1 MFQNK
6 NFLLG
11 VLRLKKCTRGVFL
24 VITAILLSSFVAIV
38 DVVVD
43 QVTVMQKK
51 TIIQE
56 VLDHVIYR
64 TSPKNL
70 YDLREAGRDNF
81 IRHQIE
87 KALNTYNSRDL
98 SNIGSIE
105 SIVKDAVILT
115 KNVNS
120 LPLQFTVDIA
130 LSTTVQLRGSL
141 LQMFSQSKGKVDISR
156 RKKVMYKQ
164 NIGLM
169 IMPFA
174 WDGYWLA
181 SRGKVADSKVH
192 PPKYLEYSH
201 YYQQYLNR
209 NTLVKN
215 FLSQIPYKNFCMAPY
230 HYSSILYWAVGT
242 LTYSVDNKTTTREY
256 YKDPYYATWDH
267 FPYSFIK
274 NVFDMTSNQFGDGQ
288 VLTNTNHCFP
298 HGASQNKYMLMLAI
312 GNQLS
317 RSSVEKEKIEKV
329 LQDCHYMHKRHRTG
343 RDAIT
348 IFSVGF
354 SPDQDTRYT
363 LRQCASDP
371 SKYYEINSDENVMP
385 IAKSLARNVITNW
398 FSQFTI
404 TVVDS

>member
-1 MFQNK
+1 M
-6 NFLLG
+6 
-11 VLRLKKCTRGVFL
+11 
-24 VITAILLSSFVAIV
+24 
-38 DVVVD
+38 
-43 QVTVMQKK
+43 
-51 TIIQE
+51 
-56 VLDHVIYR
+56 
-64 TSPKNL
+64 
-70 YDLREAGRDNF
+70 
-81 IRHQIE
+81 
-87 KALNTYNSRDL
+87 
-98 SNIGSIE
+98 
-105 SIVKDAVILT
+105 
-115 KNVNS
+115 
-120 LPLQFTVDIA
+120 
-130 LSTTVQLRGSL
+130 
-141 LQMFSQSKGKVDISR
+141 
-156 RKKVMYKQ
+156 
-164 NIGLM
+164 
-169 IMPFA
+169 
-174 WDGYWLA
+174 
-181 SRGKVADSKVH
+181 ADSQVH
-192 PPKYLEYSH
+192 RPKYLEYSH

-230 HYSSILYWAVGT
+230 HYKSIFYWAFENFQYHQDNNM
-242 LTYSVDNKTTTREY
+242 LIFYSHRDFYRI
-256 YKDPYYATWDH
+256 TWDH

-298 HGASQNKYMLMLAI
+298 HGASHSKYMLMFAI

-317 RSSVEKEKIEKV
+317 RSSVGKETIDRI
-329 LQDCHYMHKRHRTG
+329 LQDCYYMHKHHRTG
-343 RDAIT
+343 RGAIT

>member
-43 QVTVMQKK
+43 QVTVMQK
-51 TIIQE
+51 TALLQE

-181 SRGKVADSKVH
+181 SRGKVADSQVH
-192 PPKYLEYSH
+192 RPKYLEYSH

-230 HYSSILYWAVGT
+230 HYKSIFYWAFENFQYHQDNNM
-242 LTYSVDNKTTTREY
+242 LIFYSHRDFYRI
-256 YKDPYYATWDH
+256 TWDH

-298 HGASQNKYMLMLAI
+298 HGASHSKYMLMFAI

-317 RSSVEKEKIEKV
+317 RSSVGKETIDRI
-329 LQDCHYMHKRHRTG
+329 LQDCYYMHKHHRTG
-343 RDAIT
+343 RGAIT

-354 SPDQDTRYT
+354 SPD
-363 LRQCASDP
+363 
-371 SKYYEINSDENVMP
+371 
-385 IAKSLARNVITNW
+385 
-398 FSQFTI
+398 
-404 TVVDS
+404 

>member
-43 QVTVMQKK
+43 QVTVMQK
-51 TIIQE
+51 TAWLQE

-174 WDGYWLA
+174 WDGYW
-181 SRGKVADSKVH
+181 
-192 PPKYLEYSH
+192 
-201 YYQQYLNR
+201 
-209 NTLVKN
+209 
-215 FLSQIPYKNFCMAPY
+215 
-230 HYSSILYWAVGT
+230 
-242 LTYSVDNKTTTREY
+242 
-256 YKDPYYATWDH
+256 
-267 FPYSFIK
+267 
-274 NVFDMTSNQFGDGQ
+274 
-288 VLTNTNHCFP
+288 
-298 HGASQNKYMLMLAI
+298 
-312 GNQLS
+312 
-317 RSSVEKEKIEKV
+317 
-329 LQDCHYMHKRHRTG
+329 
-343 RDAIT
+343 
-348 IFSVGF
+348 
-354 SPDQDTRYT
+354 
-363 LRQCASDP
+363 
-371 SKYYEINSDENVMP
+371 
-385 IAKSLARNVITNW
+385 
-398 FSQFTI
+398 
-404 TVVDS
+404 